1 MSKIDTSTFNI
12 QRSAFINLNPIMK
25 TKLFIIL
32 MIAGFSATAQAPAAA
47 KPAPIVA
54 YGAPISLESAKKI
67 AAAGEAYAISKQ
79 YTVVIAIVDT
89 GGNLV
94 LLEKQDNT
102 QIGSIEVA
110 IGKAK
115 TANNFKRPTKA
126 LEDALAGGGV
136 GLRVLA
142 LPAFPIE
149 GGEPIFSADGKIIGA
164 IGVSGMSATQDEEV
178 AKAGLAGYK

>member
-1 MSKIDTSTFNI
+1 LKLGGSFSIR
-12 QRSAFINLNPIMK
+12 RSIFETIK
-25 TKLFIIL
+25 TIL
-32 MIAGFSATAQAPAAA
+32 MKIIIALLLVVSSLLASAQTTSPAT
-47 KPAPIVA
+47 PAPIVA
-54 YGAPISLESAKKI
+54 YGPPISLESAKKI
-67 AAAGEAYAISKQ
+67 VAAGEAFAVGKQ

-94 LLEKQDNT
+94 LLHKQDNT

-126 LEDALAGGGV
+126 LEDALSGGGV

-149 GGEPIFSADGKIIGA
+149 GGEPIYSSDGKIIGA
-164 IGVSGMSATQDEEV
+164 IGVSGMSAVQDEEV
-178 AKAGLAGYK
+178 AKAGLAAHK